1 MLKWNLRTDR
11 KGRCWMT
18 ENLNLF
24 EMEQLFI
31 VGRPIVSI
39 FHNATNMY
47 SIVRVKIQETNLQY
61 EEKEIIVVGYF
72 PKLQEEDL
80 YRFIGVMK
88 SHPKYGMQFAVQTF
102 TKEVPATEQGII
114 HYLSSDLFTGIGRK
128 TAETIVEKL
137 GTDAL
142 KIILED
148 PNALDVV
155 PRLSEEKK
163 LSIRQAI
170 EENLGLERVMI
181 QLNEWGFGPQ
191 LGMKIYQTY
200 REGTIGIL
208 TENPYRLIEDV
219 EGVGFARAD
228 ELGAKLGIT
237 GNHPDRIKAAVLH
250 VLTNAALSEGH
261 VYLDAQDVLPYV
273 KGMLEQSQRIE
284 IPYEAIS
291 AACIEMREESKICGE
306 ETRLYLPSLYFSE
319 VGIASKILEL
329 KEKNARHTGFSKD
342 EIRKAIGEVEERYEV
357 TYAPT
362 QAEAIECAL
371 NSAVMILTG
380 GPGTG
385 KTTVIRGLVEVYAE
399 LHGLSLDPKYYAQKE
414 EPFPI
419 VLAAPTGRA
428 AKRLSESTELPA
440 MTIHR
445 LLGFTGQEKEEE
457 TEREV
462 TGRLIIIDEMSMVD
476 TWLAHQLL
484 KALHEDVQVVFVGDQ
499 DQLPPVGPGQ
509 VLKDL
514 LASKQI
520 PTVEL
525 TDVYRQAE
533 GSTIIEMAHQIKKG
547 IVPATL
553 TDKTS
558 DRSFIK
564 ASADQVA
571 SVVTQVVK
579 SAVAKGYAI
588 RDVQVLAPMYK
599 GPAGIDAL
607 NKQIQQLV
615 NPNEDGSRKE
625 IVFGDTIYR
634 VGDKVLQLVN
644 QPESNVFNGDMGEVV
659 AIIKAKDTVEKQDLV
674 VVSYDGIEVNYQ
686 RGDLNQITLAYCC
699 SIHKSQG
706 SEFPMVIMP
715 VVRSY
720 SKMLRRNLLYTGI
733 TRAKNFLILCGESDV
748 LQQGLAKTDDLTRLT
763 TLKFRLNGES
773 SNNIIEE
780 PKQPVPIEK
789 QKVKEPEVEAVRAET
804 QMTLLNNESAH
815 KTEEH
820 LPTHLT
826 TETAPYIHPLIGM
839 NGISPYDFMNEN
851 S

>member
-1 MLKWNLRTDR
+1 MSQNLD
-11 KGRCWMT
+11 
-18 ENLNLF
+18 LF
-24 EMEQLFI
+24 EMNKLFI
-31 VGRPIVSI
+31 LGRPIVSI

-47 SIVRVKIQETNLQY
+47 SILRVKIQETNLQY
-61 EEKEIIVVGYF
+61 EEKEMIVVGYF
-72 PKLQEEDL
+72 PQLTEDEL
-80 YRFIGVMK
+80 YRFTGVMK
-88 SHPKYGMQFAVQTF
+88 SHPKYGIQFQVETF
-102 TKEVPATEQGII
+102 EKEVPATEQGIV

-137 GTDAL
+137 GVNAL
-142 KIILED
+142 KRILED
-148 PNALDVV
+148 PEALNAV
-155 PRLSEEKK
+155 PRLSTEKK
-163 LSIRQAI
+163 LAIRQTI

-200 REGTIGIL
+200 REETISML
-208 TENPYRLIEDV
+208 TENPYRLIEEVD
-219 EGVGFARAD
+219 GVGFGRAD
-228 ELGAKLGIT
+228 ELGSKLGIT
-237 GNHPDRIKAAVLH
+237 GNHPDRIKAAIFH

-261 VYLDAQDVLPYV
+261 VYLDAEIVLPMV
-273 KGMLEQSQRIE
+273 KGILEQSQGVE
-284 IPYEAIS
+284 IPFDAIS
-291 AACIEMREESKICGE
+291 QACIQMREESKICGE

-319 VGIASKILEL
+319 VGIASKILDL
-329 KEKNARHTGFSKD
+329 KEKNKKSESFSRD
-342 EIRKAIGEVEERYEV
+342 EIRKAIGEVEERYDV

-362 QAEAIECAL
+362 QAQAIETAL

-399 LHGLSLDPKYYAQKE
+399 LHGLSLNPKDYAQKE

-428 AKRLSESTELPA
+428 AKRLAESTELPA

-445 LLGFTGQEKEEE
+445 LLGFTGQQKEEE

-462 TGRLIIIDEMSMVD
+462 TGRLVIIDEMSMVD

-514 LASKQI
+514 LSSNQI

-533 GSTIIEMAHQIKKG
+533 GSTIIDIAHQIKKG
-547 IVPATL
+547 IVPETL
-553 TDKTS
+553 TAKTS
-558 DRSFIK
+558 DRSFIN
-564 ASADQVA
+564 ASANQVT

-579 SAVAKGYAI
+579 SAVAKGHAI
-588 RDVQVLAPMYK
+588 RDIQVLAPMYK

-607 NKQIQQLV
+607 NKQIQELV
-615 NPNEDGSRKE
+615 NPNDGTRKE
-625 IVFGDTIYR
+625 LVFGDTIYR
-634 VGDKVLQLVN
+634 IGDKVLQLVN
-644 QPESNVFNGDMGEVV
+644 QPESNVFNGDMGEVIS
-659 AIIKAKDTVEKQDLV
+659 IIRAKETIEKQDVLI
-674 VVSYDGIEVNYQ
+674 VSYDGIEVTYQ
-686 RGDLNQITLAYCC
+686 RGDLNQLTLAYCC

-706 SEFPMVIMP
+706 SEFQTVIMP
-715 VVRSY
+715 VVRGY

-733 TRAKNFLILCGESDV
+733 TRAKSFLILCGEPDV
-748 LQQGLAKTDDLTRLT
+748 LANGLAKTDDLARLT
-763 TLKFRLNGES
+763 SLKARLNPMAIDEV
-773 SNNIIEE
+773 EE
-780 PKQPVPIEK
+780 ITVTMEQVSAKPVQVDKIKKQPEQVQEQMAILNISESHK
-789 QKVKEPEVEAVRAET
+789 IAEA
-804 QMTLLNNESAH
+804 
-815 KTEEH
+815 
-820 LPTHLT
+820 LPMNLT

-839 NGISPYDFMNEN
+839 DGISPFDFCKSE
-851 S
+851 